1 MPDVAD
7 AQVVLLCGVSGSGK
21 TWFARQLEARGFIR
35 LSADRYLW
43 GICGPEFASWPLH
56 RQRQAFMEASV
67 ALEHA
72 LEETVAAGKK
82 VVVDSTL
89 CKRIKRDSLRRVCA
103 GAGVAPLFVWFDV
116 PLPVLRRRLAQ
127 RRGSGPDD
135 QIVSPEQ
142 VENFFRGFE
151 RPEADETDVI
161 VYRTEESA

>member
-1 MPDVAD
+1 MPDIAD

-21 TWFARQLEARGFIR
+21 TWFARQLEAQGYIR
-35 LSADRYLW
+35 LSADWYLW
-43 GICGPEFASWPLH
+43 DIYGPEFTSWPFPK
-56 RQRQAFMEASV
+56 QRQAFIEAS
-67 ALEHA
+67 
-72 LEETVAAGKK
+72 AAIEKLLAKSIAEGKK

-103 GAGVAPLFVWFDV
+103 GAGVAPLFVWLDV
-116 PLPVLRRRLAQ
+116 PLSVLKERLAE
-127 RRGSGPDD
+127 RSGSGPDD

-161 VYRTEESA
+161 TYCS